1 MLLIGQIVCQLIH
14 KAALFAKGKN
24 QDNTTVAICRIR

>member
-1 MLLIGQIVCQLIH
+1 MAEQLIH